1 MPKSSFDHKAPH
13 CLAGK
18 NRYCGPAV
26 VAMLIGV
33 DTDEAA
39 RRIRQATGLQAVKG
53 TYPGELAKT
62 LAASGLTMTR
72 LRISGVSSVAKDSI
86 TLAGW
91 ARCEAR
97 DKTAA
102 TTYLVLAGHHWLV
115 TRGRQYFCGQ
125 VRQWIPL
132 TQAPH
137 RRARVSAVFAITGK
151 MATSYPTIGEAEAKV
166 AAKAA
171 AKATR
176 KPSKPRKPSLTLAQR
191 AAQWG
196 IEVEKMGT
204 WDGYNVWPPEVIGD
218 DEESD
223 PSYGDHFCDDA
234 HYAKKLV
241 DTYIALLQQMGYTEG
256 QLA

>member
-1 MPKSSFDHKAPH
+1 MPKSSFNSKAPH
-13 CLAGK
+13 CIAGK

-26 VAMLIGV
+26 VAVLTGT

-39 RRIRQATGLQAVKG
+39 RRIRQATGLSAVKG
-53 TYPGELAKT
+53 TYANEIAKT
-62 LAASGLTMTR
+62 LHASGLTMTR
-72 LRISGVSSVAKDSI
+72 LRVPGVSCIAKASI

-102 TTYLVLAGHHWLV
+102 TTYLVAAGNHWLV
-115 TRGRQYFCGQ
+115 TRGRKYFCGQ
-125 VRQWIPL
+125 VRQWVPL

-137 RRARVSAVFAITGK
+137 RRARVTEVFAIAGK
-151 MATSYPTIGEAEAKV
+151 MATSYPTLGEVAEKL
-166 AAKAA
+166 A

-176 KPSKPRKPSLTLAQR
+176 KASKPRKPRQTLAQR
-191 AAQWG
+191 AALWG
-196 IEVEKMGT
+196 IEVERISA
-204 WDGYNVWPPEVIGD
+204 WEGYNVWPPEVIAD

-234 HYAKKLV
+234 FYARKLV
-241 DTYIALLQQMGYTEG
+241 DAYITLLQQMGYSEG